1 MNANTPTA
9 PSPVI
14 AKFWPE
20 LKSLNDKSKLEL
32 IVLLR
37 DSMAHAEEEK
47 PIKQKGWASRFSGV
61 WKDRRSAEE
70 IVADIHAART
80 DNTFQAKL

>member
-47 PIKQKGWASRFSGV
+47 PIKRKGWASRFSGV
-61 WKDRRSAEE
+61 WKDNRSSEE
-70 IVADIHAART
+70 ILTAIRAART
-80 DNTFQAKL
+80 DNTFQANL

>member
-20 LKSLNDKSKLEL
+20 LKSLNDESKLEL

-47 PIKQKGWASRFSGV
+47 PIKRKGWASRFSGV
-61 WKDRRSAEE
+61 WKDNRSSEE
-70 IVADIHAART
+70 ILTAIRTART
-80 DNTFQAKL
+80 DNTFQANL

>member
-61 WKDRRSAEE
+61 WKDNRSSEE
-70 IVADIHAART
+70 ILTAIRAART
-80 DNTFQAKL
+80 DNTFQANL